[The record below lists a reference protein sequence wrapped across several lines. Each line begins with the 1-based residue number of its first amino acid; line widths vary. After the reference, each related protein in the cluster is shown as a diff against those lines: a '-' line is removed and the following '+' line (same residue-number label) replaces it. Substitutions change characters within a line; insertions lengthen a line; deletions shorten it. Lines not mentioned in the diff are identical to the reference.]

1 MKRVKEFEKFVN
13 ENYSESTNEAEKWI
27 QSAIKRPGALRK
39 KMHKAKGE
47 KITKKELDSELEALR
62 KKDKDKKKPGLQ
74 LSARDRRKQKQLV
87 LAKTLKNFK

>member
-1 MKRVKEFEKFVN
+1 
-13 ENYSESTNEAEKWI
+13 
-27 QSAIKRPGALRK
+27 
-39 KMHKAKGE
+39 MHKAKGE